1 VALVLAGV
9 ACVPVEPIDALE
21 VDHRCIL

>member
-1 VALVLAGV
+1 VPFVLAGV
-9 ACVPVEPIDALE
+9 ASVPVEPLDALE